1 MSVVEVYGKD
11 RKYYFVGVIVR
22 CILIMIKCIYIYI
35 YIYRTYNNIEESVHH
50 FRIEVISQG
59 KVIFKKK
66 IFAMDENK

>member
-1 MSVVEVYGKD
+1 MYIDYD
-11 RKYYFVGVIVR
+11 R
-22 CILIMIKCIYIYI
+22 MHIYIYI
-35 YIYRTYNNIEESVHH
+35 YISIYRTYNNIEESVHH